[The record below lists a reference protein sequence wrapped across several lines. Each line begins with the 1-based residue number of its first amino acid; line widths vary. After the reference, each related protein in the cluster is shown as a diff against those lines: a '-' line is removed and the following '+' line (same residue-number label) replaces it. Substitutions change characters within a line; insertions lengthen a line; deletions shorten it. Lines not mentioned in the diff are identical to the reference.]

1 MPGVGGGRAAGG
13 NPRRGG
19 AEAQPEEPRKQRAEV
34 VPEAFQ
40 KLQVMRRGRLEA
52 GKGAGKR
59 GRQGGA
65 GERNKRR
72 LWTSQAGDSSFQ
84 RGCGGSSV
92 KKPPVGGPR
101 VRGVAFRGVGHAQKG
116 CGLSSVRVGRVMLFP
131 RWWR

>member
-59 GRQGGA
+59 GRQGG
-65 GERNKRR
+65 
-72 LWTSQAGDSSFQ
+72 
-84 RGCGGSSV
+84 RGKGIRDACG
-92 KKPPVGGPR
+92 R
-101 VRGVAFRGVGHAQKG
+101 VRRGIHR
-116 CGLSSVRVGRVMLFP
+116 SSEDAGGAR
-131 RWWR
+131 